1 MISQHNPHKFRLAVA
16 RALFVFAL
24 AAIPSQAELLG
35 PLRVHDMTPFN
46 LLRLD
51 MLPAQDVTGDR
62 GSWAVEVEISHAN
75 TFVMSENVGAYLE
88 QRDRRGPLRTE
99 DVEAIQGFGEDAY
112 FVDGEVSE
120 LDLTVHY
127 GISRRSSVYL
137 WLPLY
142 DFTGGFLDGTVEGFH
157 STFGFGSQGRD
168 LVARDRFQTVA
179 TFGRGD
185 AAYLDSPV
193 ENGWGDPVV
202 GVRHSWPVG
211 ESQWSLIVDGA
222 AKIAVGGER
231 PFLSNGSH
239 DLGLQA
245 SLQRK
250 YRRQGIYLSAS
261 VVRTDGKALGVPLG
275 SHVVPT
281 VTAAYEVGLT
291 RHTSAI
297 LQLYA
302 SEGAVRNTSIEEIKA
317 NKYQASL
324 GLRTRRGPLVYGF
337 AVTENVANFQNT
349 ADIGMSL
356 TLAWIS
362 R

>member
-1 MISQHNPHKFRLAVA
+1 MISRHNQHKVRLATVW
-16 RALFVFAL
+16 ALFVFAL
-24 AAIPSQAELLG
+24 TAIPSQAELLG

-51 MLPAQDVTGDR
+51 MLPAQEVTSGP

-99 DVEAIQGFGEDAY
+99 DVEAIESLGEDAY
-112 FVDGEVSE
+112 FVDGEVSALE
-120 LDLTVHY
+120 LTVHR
-127 GISRRSSVYL
+127 GITRRSSVYL
-137 WLPLY
+137 TLPLY

-179 TFGRGD
+179 RFGRGN
-185 AAYLDSPV
+185 AAYLDPPV
-193 ENGWGDPVV
+193 TSGWGDPVV

-211 ESQWSLIVDGA
+211 ESHWNLIVDGA
-222 AKIAVGGER
+222 AKIAVSGER
-231 PFLSNGSH
+231 PFLSTGSH
-239 DLGLQA
+239 DFGLQA

-250 YRRQGIYLSAS
+250 HRRQGIYLSAS
-261 VVRTDGKALGVPLG
+261 VVRTEGEALGVPLG
-275 SHVVPT
+275 SDLVPT

-302 SEGAVRNTSIEEIKA
+302 SEGAVRETSIEEIKA

-356 TLAWIS
+356 TLAWLS
-362 R
+362 Q